1 MLYLIL
7 KWLHVLLAIAA
18 IGANITYG
26 VWISRAARKPEVLP
40 FTLRGVKILDDRI
53 ANPAYVLLLV
63 TGVALV
69 FVGGWSFT
77 TPWILISLALYVVA
91 VLLGLFGYTPTLRRQ
106 IQLAESGSLNSPEY
120 AAVAQRGTILGIILA
135 VVVVA
140 IVFLMV
146 VKPGV

>member
-26 VWISRAARKPEVLP
+26 VWISRASRKPEVLP

-53 ANPAYVLLLV
+53 ANPAYGLLLV